1 LCGLYLPIALI
12 GALVTPPM
20 VMLTVAPTVS
30 LVATGVLA
38 GLVRACQPHLPD
50 RRTLTITATA
60 AAGAVVDETV
70 DADAA
75 DRVVALSAVPARE
88 RSDDAGVRAGA
99 RPIVSPRRRSS

>member
-1 LCGLYLPIALI
+1 LCGLYLPITLI

-20 VMLTVAPTVS
+20 VMLI
-30 LVATGVLA
+30 
-38 GLVRACQPHLPD
+38 
-50 RRTLTITATA
+50 ITATA

-75 DRVVALSAVPARE
+75 DRVVALSAVPVRE

-99 RPIVSPRRRSS
+99 RPIVSPRRSAS

>member
-1 LCGLYLPIALI
+1 MCALYLPIALI

-20 VMLTVAPTVS
+20 VMLTVA
-30 LVATGVLA
+30 
-38 GLVRACQPHLPD
+38 
-50 RRTLTITATA
+50 ATA

-75 DRVVALSAVPARE
+75 DRVVVLSAVPARE
-88 RSDDAGVRAGA
+88 RSDDAGVRPGA